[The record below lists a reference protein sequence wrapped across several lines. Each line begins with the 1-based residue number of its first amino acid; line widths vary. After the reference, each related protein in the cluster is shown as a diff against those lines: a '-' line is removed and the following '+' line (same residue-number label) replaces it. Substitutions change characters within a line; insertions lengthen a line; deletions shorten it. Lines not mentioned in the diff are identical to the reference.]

1 MSFQRLPNSTLS
13 HSATLFGKVA
23 EHCDH
28 LVAWSLPVRATV
40 LSTCGYPQVSAISCV
55 LRYRRCSHGCCRSPY
70 RQEHFLYHN
79 SWEVFLTLLPAR
91 HA

>member
-13 HSATLFGKVA
+13 HRAILFGKVA

-40 LSTCGYPQVSAISCV
+40 LSKFGYPQVSEISCV
-55 LRYRRCSHGCCRSPY
+55 LRYRRFSHGCCR
-70 RQEHFLYHN
+70 
-79 SWEVFLTLLPAR
+79 
-91 HA
+91 